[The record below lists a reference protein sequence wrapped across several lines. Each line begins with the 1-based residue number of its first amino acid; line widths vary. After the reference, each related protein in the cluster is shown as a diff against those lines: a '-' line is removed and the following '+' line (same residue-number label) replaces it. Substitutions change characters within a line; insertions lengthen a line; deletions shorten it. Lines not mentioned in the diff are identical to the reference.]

1 MWIVNGNDL
10 SMAEDDFG
18 VILPITVNGAT
29 FSNND
34 VLRIT
39 IGNNAQ
45 TAIVTKT
52 YTPSNNTINFELTEA
67 EAELLPIGTYLYS
80 LDWYQNGVFMCNIIP
95 RAIFRVVDKV

>member
-10 SMAEDDFG
+10 RMAEDDFG

-39 IGNNAQ
+39 IGNNAE

-67 EAELLPIGTYLYS
+67 EAEEQII
-80 LDWYQNGVFMCNIIP
+80 NGFL
-95 RAIFRVVDKV
+95 K